1 MVSQVLVKR
10 VAWFSLMVVVAGC
23 GKAATSEPVEG
34 KPGGY
39 AIECAEKA
47 HCVARAQQVCGGRY
61 QVVSEWAQPALLP
74 DLPASDAMGS
84 GPLLAR
90 PTYGAPRVAAW
101 QAPSGNTGPALS
113 DPALLR
119 GLEVVC
125 VN

>member
-1 MVSQVLVKR
+1 ML
-10 VAWFSLMVVVAGC
+10 AVVGC
-23 GKAATSEPVEG
+23 GKAVTSEPVTG
-34 KPGGY
+34 KLGGY

-47 HCVARAQQVCGGRY
+47 HCVARAEQVCGGRY
-61 QVVSEWAQPALLP
+61 EVVSEWAQPALLP

-90 PTYGAPRVAAW
+90 PVHTAPRVAAW
-101 QAPSGNTGPALS
+101 QEPSGNTGPALS

-119 GLEVVC
+119 GLEILC